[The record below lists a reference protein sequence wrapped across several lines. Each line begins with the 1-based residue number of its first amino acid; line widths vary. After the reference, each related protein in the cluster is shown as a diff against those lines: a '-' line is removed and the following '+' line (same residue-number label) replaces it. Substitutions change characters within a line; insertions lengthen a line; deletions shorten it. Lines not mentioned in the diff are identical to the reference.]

1 MRKLIGIAAAAAAFV
16 AAGAALA
23 SHHGEHEGR
32 YEEEEHEDHERGDR
46 GRHSGHNRG
55 EGHGGRRARSAAES
69 LDPQARAL
77 YRKECGA
84 CHLDFPPSMLPA
96 ASHRRV
102 MADLE
107 HHFGQNAEL
116 DAETSA
122 ALTRYLVDNAAESG
136 SDRKSRKILSSLGG
150 ASPLRVSETPYFQR
164 KHRELD
170 ARVIARPSIR
180 SWANCGACH
189 GGAKEWDFSEDRVR
203 IPAK

>member
-1 MRKLIGIAAAAAAFV
+1 MRKIIGIAAAIAVAGFV

-23 SHHGEHEGR
+23 SHHGQREGR
-32 YEEEEHEDHERGDR
+32 DEEEGYEGHERGDR
-46 GRHSGHNRG
+46 GRHSGHERG

-116 DAETSA
+116 DAEARARLERWLVENSA
-122 ALTRYLVDNAAESG
+122 DAGAGRGASGKAESAP
-136 SDRKSRKILSSLGG
+136 SRITQLPWF
-150 ASPLRVSETPYFQR
+150 AR
-164 KHRELD
+164 KHRPI
-170 ARVIARPSIR
+170 AAQVVARPSIR
-180 SWANCGACH
+180 SIAHCAACH
-189 GGAKEWDFSEDRVR
+189 PGAADWDFEDDRAK
-203 IPAK
+203 IPPG